1 MIRSLGKIDSEGTG
15 QALNPG
21 RGDAYAAA
29 TLTVLDPAELEHP
42 AGDRRG
48 QRAVQVPAALRPV
61 DAGPRELPA

>member
-1 MIRSLGKIDSEGTG
+1 MIGSLGKIDSEGTG

-29 TLTVLDPAELEHP
+29 ARPVLDPPELEDP

-48 QRAVQVPAALRPV
+48 
-61 DAGPRELPA
+61 